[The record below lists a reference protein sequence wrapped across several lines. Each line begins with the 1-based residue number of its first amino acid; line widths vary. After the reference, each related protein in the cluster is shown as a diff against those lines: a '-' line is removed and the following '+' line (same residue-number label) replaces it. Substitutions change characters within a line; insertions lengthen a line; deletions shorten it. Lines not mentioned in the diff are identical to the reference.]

1 MYLNYNMKKKVFR
14 IISIIVLMLI
24 LISNILPT
32 SYAVYEELVEH
43 KSNEIEAITD
53 DTTGNNTVNYDDGRN
68 DMSNAE
74 NKILENEKIEKRT
87 EEDSISDFNIV
98 LNGIYNKE
106 NNDNKDLLSN
116 LDEKIEDKGIY
127 VEESSRE
134 YLIEFLNSLTNNAFK
149 IDDKGFLQINNE
161 RNDQEHNEYVE
172 KIEYLINQNRC
183 TVISLT
189 DKYKVKNNNEIINIK
204 IEDDDYALL
213 FKNENEDESI
223 SSILLLNSN
232 RYNKTNNLDS
242 KVELLEHIL
251 ECFKEELKEM
261 PVEKIEENNDEVEKT
276 DNESKEL
283 IDIDEDDDFNLILK
297 GMLYSL
303 EKINDNTIKED
314 LAINQNGIWIEE
326 NSRKLLVDFLNNHG
340 IYTYSVDKSGY
351 LQVDKTMKDN
361 PNLDFKAETEVDMEI
376 QYILKSGK
384 LLYIKIDNKYLTK
397 DNTLEN
403 KNSKIFSYQLLKDEE
418 YVKSFDDEKLNRRI
432 VILNSKY
439 FTGEIGYNVELSD
452 RFVKYIFKYEKDN
465 NPPLRSDTSKYGY
478 MTQSRSVYF
487 GPSSNDYATVG
498 SVDYNEQVYILGKCS
513 GWYHIQYHVGNT
525 GKQKSGFVP
534 TNTVTN
540 IVAPTPVHEE
550 QMTGGYRFANSNITI
565 YSCDDLSIA
574 LSVGTVFSGEGV
586 TLMYDYLYS
595 DNSKSYNISYVE
607 YSTSSGT
614 KRGYT
619 YSSNISSPGYVTSVA
634 RILSTSSAYSGP
646 DTSYVKLGGA
656 YYNEYVSILQKEGN
670 WVFVEYNTTSGRK
683 RGFMKYENMSNCN
696 YPSGGYADFSTFTN
710 LKKATQQLT
719 VYGGPNTNYANIG
732 TIFNQE
738 IVSYYTTERNMAY
751 VEYSTANG
759 AKRGYVNVSYLTDSN
774 PVTIPTIS
782 TPANFTSGVYGYSG
796 LNQEL
801 KYYKMGNGQNVLFA
815 VFAQHGW
822 EDAWAQDGIELVN
835 IADRVMQGLS
845 SATIGNW
852 TIYVIPYANPD
863 GITNG
868 YTNNGPGRCTVTT
881 QIDMNRSWPANFTPF
896 YTSRNYTGS
905 TAMGSP
911 EGNYLKSFLEN
922 NDSSNGMTVLLDIH
936 GWLDITYGD
945 YNVGKYFNAQFGNG
959 HSSSYGSGYLETWG
973 NYQGYKSCLVELPMP
988 SSSASIISNNYSG
1001 KLTTSIINL
1010 LGGITVP
1017 TYSDADGTSVNEQVI
1032 VNASPTLNVR
1042 SQPNTSST
1050 TVATLNYGTI
1060 VTRIIRS
1067 VTYSNGYTWDKIS
1080 FGNGSVGYVASDY
1093 LELASATSNQL
1104 SETNVRII
1112 KAYCRINKINSY
1124 TGTINGSYDNDI
1136 YLAVKELQRI
1146 HELPQTGYMD
1156 ENDNTW
1162 NAIELNDTSTYNLY
1176 NTVANNY
1183 TAYGNGY
1190 GPSPYYV
1197 PESDQQ
1203 ITFSIE
1209 TLATNYPQQS
1219 EWNAAIEAYDTMSQ
1233 SDRINK
1239 AGDMADTEVALET
1252 IAVASSLILPH
1263 GSDGIVH
1270 YLGNTGSVH
1279 PLTAGETQACLN
1291 SSTGIS
1297 NLRDTYTQHAKNA
1310 IESMLTIN
1318 GKVGDFS
1325 MSKALSVT
1333 VSPTNLD
1340 WFSLLGHF
1348 NLSMS
1353 GQCFKA
1359 GNSYSMAGNYKLK
1372 DFYDFDTF
1380 SNLTEVINRLAQAHN
1395 LTSLLDAIDD
1405 VAESRVGDLHYA
1417 GEARFYYTEGS
1428 YGFDSQW

>member
-14 IISIIVLMLI
+14 IISIILLML
-24 LISNILPT
+24 LLVSNILPT

-53 DTTGNNTVNYDDGRN
+53 DTTGNNTVNEDDEIN

-189 DKYKVKNNNEIINIK
+189 DKYKVKNDNEIINIK

-403 KNSKIFSYQLLKDEE
+403 KNSKIFSYQLLEDEE

-738 IVSYYTTERNMAY
+738 IVSYYTIERNMAY
-751 VEYSTANG
+751 VEYSTVNG
-759 AKRGYVNVSYLTDSN
+759 AKRGYVNSSYLVNDSN
-774 PVTIPTIS
+774 PTIPTITTYS
-782 TPANFTSGVYGYSG
+782 GFTTGTYGYSG
-796 LNQEL
+796 LGQGL
-801 KYYKMGNGQNVLFA
+801 KYYKIGTGSNVAFA
-815 VFAQHGW
+815 VFEQHGW
-822 EDAWAQDGIELVN
+822 EDAWAYDGIELIN
-835 IADRVMQGLS
+835 IASRVMNDLS
-845 SATIGNW
+845 QTGISNNW
-852 TIYVIPYANPD
+852 TLYIIPYANPD

-868 YTNNGPGRCTVTT
+868 YTNNGPGRCTITT
-881 QIDMNRSWPANFTPF
+881 HIDMNRSWPANFVPY
-896 YTSRNYTGS
+896 YTSRNYTG
-905 TAMGSP
+905 
-911 EGNYLKSFLEN
+911 
-922 NDSSNGMTVLLDIH
+922 DSSLGAPETLQLKNFIINNIGNNQKIVLDIH
-936 GWLDITYGD
+936 GWLDQTYG
-945 YNVGKYFNAQFGNG
+945 NSEIAQYFSQQFGFG
-959 HSSSYGSGYLETWG
+959 HSSTYGSGYLETWG
-973 NYQGYKSCLVELPMP
+973 NSIGAKSALVELPMP
-988 SSSASIISNNYSG
+988 TSSADIINRNFSG
-1001 KLTTSIINL
+1001 KLSAAIRNML
-1010 LGGITVP
+1010 NAV
-1017 TYSDADGTSVNEQVI
+1017 GTSEGGTEVNESVI
-1032 VNASPTLNVR
+1032 VNSTGNVNVR
-1042 SQPNTSST
+1042 SGPGTS
-1050 TVATLNYGTI
+1050 YGVVTQLSNGSI
-1060 VTRIIRS
+1060 VTRIRKN
-1067 VTYSNGYTWDKIS
+1067 VATANGYTWDKIRMANDVEGYIATNFLS
-1080 FGNGSVGYVASDY
+1080 IYVDNGTYTVGNHTYEKHKTATDVPTSTATEIAIHEAEYFARDLVEIYEDMSNLEDIQLRLALLCVAGEPLENADTDLVNFYNNTGTAIHHSNTSDMVYSASEMLSKVVGIEDECINAAEYFGNGTDQFNFALSSEDGVQINSGINMYANQSLADMIIQYVTSIDHLNWHFAYGYTRIATTCNVEYVNGKTRLTITYTMKDYYDWNENDYDLMLNTITQHELWLLHYSGLARNFHQDGSYVRVLEWTTGSPSQARVVSDY
-1093 LELASATSNQL
+1093 
-1104 SETNVRII
+1104 
-1112 KAYCRINKINSY
+1112 NK
-1124 TGTINGSYDNDI
+1124 
-1136 YLAVKELQRI
+1136 
-1146 HELPQTGYMD
+1146 
-1156 ENDNTW
+1156 
-1162 NAIELNDTSTYNLY
+1162 
-1176 NTVANNY
+1176 
-1183 TAYGNGY
+1183 
-1190 GPSPYYV
+1190 
-1197 PESDQQ
+1197 
-1203 ITFSIE
+1203 
-1209 TLATNYPQQS
+1209 
-1219 EWNAAIEAYDTMSQ
+1219 
-1233 SDRINK
+1233 
-1239 AGDMADTEVALET
+1239 
-1252 IAVASSLILPH
+1252 
-1263 GSDGIVH
+1263 
-1270 YLGNTGSVH
+1270 
-1279 PLTAGETQACLN
+1279 
-1291 SSTGIS
+1291 
-1297 NLRDTYTQHAKNA
+1297 
-1310 IESMLTIN
+1310 
-1318 GKVGDFS
+1318 
-1325 MSKALSVT
+1325 
-1333 VSPTNLD
+1333 
-1340 WFSLLGHF
+1340 
-1348 NLSMS
+1348 
-1353 GQCFKA
+1353 
-1359 GNSYSMAGNYKLK
+1359 
-1372 DFYDFDTF
+1372 
-1380 SNLTEVINRLAQAHN
+1380 
-1395 LTSLLDAIDD
+1395 
-1405 VAESRVGDLHYA
+1405 
-1417 GEARFYYTEGS
+1417 
-1428 YGFDSQW
+1428 